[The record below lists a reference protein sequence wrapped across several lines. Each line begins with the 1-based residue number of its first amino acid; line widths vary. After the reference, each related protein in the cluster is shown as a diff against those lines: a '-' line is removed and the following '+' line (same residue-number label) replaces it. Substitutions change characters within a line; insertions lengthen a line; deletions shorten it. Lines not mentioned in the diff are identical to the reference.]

1 MTLLNTL
8 IIDPAEWT
16 VTAQKIESTLQGMYA
31 ALAIDPAWSG
41 TMARVPLDRTH
52 DLWIDDNG
60 CLSPGRPVFL
70 IHNRPIAGAAMILS
84 HDDEGESRDCMIPLA
99 EAVRRVAW
107 TGLETTGDFTK
118 GYGEDVPGGFVYIAG
133 WPIYRQRE

>member
-1 MTLLNTL
+1 MTLLTTI

-16 VTAQKIESTLQGMYA
+16 VTAQKVEPTLQAMYA
-31 ALAIDPAWSG
+31 ALAVDPFWSG
-41 TMARVPLDRTH
+41 TIARVALDRTH

-60 CLSPGRPVFL
+60 CLAPARPVFL

-84 HDDEGESRDCMIPLA
+84 HDEDGESAECMIPLA
-99 EAVRRVAW
+99 EIVRRVAW
-107 TGLETTGDFTK
+107 TNLETTGEFTK
-118 GYGEDVPGGFVYIAG
+118 GYGEDMAGGFLYVTG